1 MKTVADNNVCHEIFF
16 SFSQLPLDLTPEKL
30 LSMYRIAV
38 STLEVN
44 LETIKFMFNEEQKL
58 QEKLSQQSEQL
69 QKLVNQSESL

>member
-1 MKTVADNNVCHEIFF
+1 MEAEL
-16 SFSQLPLDLTPEKL
+16 QLKLKEEAIEVYQETQITPKKL

-44 LETIKFMFNEEQKL
+44 LETIKFMFSEEQKL

>member
-1 MKTVADNNVCHEIFF
+1 MESNLKFELQKQAIKVYQETE
-16 SFSQLPLDLTPEKL
+16 LTPEKL
-30 LSMYRIAV
+30 LSMYRIAI

-44 LETIKFMFNEEQKL
+44 LETMKFMFSEEQKL

>member
-1 MKTVADNNVCHEIFF
+1 MMHEL
-16 SFSQLPLDLTPEKL
+16 QLKLKEEAIKVYQETELTPEKL

-44 LETIKFMFNEEQKL
+44 LETMKFMFSEEQKL

>member
-1 MKTVADNNVCHEIFF
+1 MHEL
-16 SFSQLPLDLTPEKL
+16 QLKLKEEAIKVYQETELTPEKL

-44 LETIKFMFNEEQKL
+44 LETMKFMFSEEQKL

>member
-1 MKTVADNNVCHEIFF
+1 MESNLKFELQKQAIKVYQET
-16 SFSQLPLDLTPEKL
+16 QLTPEKL

-44 LETIKFMFNEEQKL
+44 LETMKFMFSEEQKL

>member
-1 MKTVADNNVCHEIFF
+1 MESNLKLELQKQAIKVYQETE
-16 SFSQLPLDLTPEKL
+16 LTPEKL

-44 LETIKFMFNEEQKL
+44 LETMKFMFSEEQKL

>member
-1 MKTVADNNVCHEIFF
+1 MMHEL
-16 SFSQLPLDLTPEKL
+16 QLKLKEEAIKVYQETELTPEKL

-44 LETIKFMFNEEQKL
+44 LETMKFMFSEEQKL

-69 QKLVNQSESL
+69 EKLVNQSEKL

>member
-1 MKTVADNNVCHEIFF
+1 MESNLKFELQQQAIKVYQET
-16 SFSQLPLDLTPEKL
+16 QLTPEKL

-44 LETIKFMFNEEQKL
+44 LETMKFMFSEEQKL
-58 QEKLSQQSEQL
+58 QEKLSQQSELL

>member
-1 MKTVADNNVCHEIFF
+1 MESNLKFELQKQAIKVYQETE
-16 SFSQLPLDLTPEKL
+16 LTPEKL

-44 LETIKFMFNEEQKL
+44 LETMKFMFSEEQKL